1 MHCLKLC
8 LNSDK
13 PPGKRT
19 AQSVMLDSRFD
30 DCVVQNDGRITL
42 NQLAV
47 VARAWNISFIYAKR
61 VSVNGRNAARR
72 RG

>member
-1 MHCLKLC
+1 MHCSKLC

-13 PPGKRT
+13 PH
-19 AQSVMLDSRFD
+19 DS
-30 DCVVQNDGRITL
+30 RITL